1 MKPDYANMTEAQK
14 IAVADEILRSKRAR
28 RIESRRKFDEV
39 DGRAMYK
46 TAGRISSWQGEQ
58 VRQPSRLDNEGLAS
72 LAHTVWYSGPC
83 TPKAILI
90 RLCAALVAAD
100 LVDRA
105 EALEIAGCDIR
116 SFQRHWKQY
125 GKT

>member
-28 RIESRRKFDEV
+28 RIESRRKFDEAA
-39 DGRAMYK
+39 GRAMYQP
-46 TAGRISSWQGEQ
+46 AGRIPNYQGEQ
-58 VRQPSRLDNEGLAS
+58 IREPSRLDNEGLAAF
-72 LAHTVWYSGPC
+72 AHAVWFSGPR
-83 TPKAILI
+83 TPKAILR

-105 EALEIAGCDIR
+105 EALDIAGCDVR

-125 GKT
+125 SKT